1 MQRTDFKKN
10 WKEIVS
16 GFLKLGATAYG
27 GPAIYGI
34 LQAELQEKRQW
45 VSKER
50 FVEGLS
56 LANLIPG
63 ATLTQFCMFLGYARG
78 GFWGGLLAGLCFV
91 LPAFAI
97 MLVLTLTYAHLG
109 ATPIMRGGLYGL
121 GPVVVAIFVV
131 AVYRLSRSE
140 VSTFPQIII
149 ALAAAATVAFSP
161 VGVAPTLALAAGTGI
176 LIFHSLRAGA
186 LILAVMTAFLI
197 GTSFGPWVPTSLV
210 APTVQATASGHPA
223 GLAEIG
229 AFFSKIGALT
239 FGGGLTIIALIQEQ
253 AVDHYHWLTHQEFI
267 DGLALGQFTPGPM
280 IIVAA
285 YVGYKVSGLGGAAIA
300 AAAIFLPSFVITLPI
315 LPVYERVRKL
325 VWTTA
330 AMKGIAPA
338 VMGILVVK
346 LGQMAPHALPDF
358 AAVAILI
365 ATIIALLMS
374 RIGPVK
380 IMIAGSVFG
389 VLRSRF
395 FSLPG
400 VQQTFFMSLRARV

>member
-1 MQRTDFKKN
+1 MEQTDFKKN

-50 FVEGLS
+50 FVEGVS

-63 ATLTQFCMFLGYARG
+63 ATMTQLCMFLGYARG
-78 GFWGGLLAGLCFV
+78 GLWGGMLAGLCFV
-91 LPAFAI
+91 LPAFGI
-97 MLVLTLTYAHLG
+97 MLALTLAYAHLG

-121 GPVVVAIFVV
+121 GPAVVGIFVV
-131 AVYRLSRSE
+131 AVYRLGRSE
-140 VSTFPQIII
+140 VSTFPQMII
-149 ALAAAATVAFSP
+149 AIAAATAVAFSP
-161 VGVAPTLALAAGTGI
+161 IGIVATLALAAGAGI
-176 LIFHSLRAGA
+176 LIFHSRRAGA
-186 LILAVMTAFLI
+186 LILAIIISFLI
-197 GTSFGPWVPTSLV
+197 GASFDPWVHSSLV
-210 APTVQATASGHPA
+210 TPTAQASASLHPK
-223 GLAEIG
+223 LSEIG

-253 AVDHYHWLTHQEFI
+253 AVDQYHWLTHQEFI

-285 YVGYKVSGLGGAAIA
+285 YVGYKVAGLGGAALA
-300 AAAIFLPSFVITLPI
+300 ATAIFLPSFIITLPI
-315 LPVYERVRKL
+315 LPIYERVRKL

-330 AMKGIAPA
+330 AMKGIGPA
-338 VMGILVVK
+338 VIGILVVK
-346 LGQMAPHALPDF
+346 LGQMAPHALPDIM
-358 AAVAILI
+358 AVAILI
-365 ATIIALLMS
+365 ATVIVLLMS
-374 RIGPVK
+374 RMGPVK

-400 VQQTFFMSLRARV
+400 VKQTFFISLRARV